1 MYTDIDII
9 TPLTWEATYA
19 LFVERLKQYSHLP
32 EIMKKQQETVAM
44 FWNIYDRF
52 NNVIHEERTKIDGP
66 VSKKRPLVIDV
77 DEENKLL
84 VSSRASRLAMQLVTH
99 SGPTFFLEKLIAEF
113 DADCNTKNKTGCSIL
128 MMALWKRD
136 VSNMMVLLDGDGL
149 RNMADPSM
157 QSILQPAWS
166 YTTPLHVAMYVPIA
180 KLATKTTPA
189 TPPEFMIHPVDN
201 EVCNV
206 AIVMVKHLLGMGANQ
221 FDSVKKQMGVSCG
234 QITDCNGHSIASLA
248 ADSGSVLLLE
258 IFYQDAVQKGRY
270 FDINQGARPDY
281 TRKRMET
288 CYCVDYGPK
297 LPLLCVGAVDSSKSR
312 FNKTCNF
319 YNSSLHCKNGS
330 CNGDMFKWLIEKG
343 ANPHT
348 GLEVGN
354 FMMHD
359 TTSSPFGSMC
369 LWSKA
374 VAGLS
379 MYHRSVEW
387 KITVLRCLGPKFMG
401 KEGDV
406 VPLILKFAGIGE
418 SYMADAKTPW
428 IPSMPVR
435 TADRNSWFWGCCYSR
450 IDAEIEKKTKA
461 RLVNQDR
468 KRKMEERERRMEMGI
483 VDAFD
488 YA

>member
-149 RNMADPSM
+149 RNTADPSM
-157 QSILQPAWS
+157 QSMLQSGWS

-189 TPPEFMIHPVDN
+189 TPPEFMMHPIDN

-206 AIVMVKHLLGMGANQ
+206 TILMVKHLLGMGADQ
-221 FDSVKKQMGVSCG
+221 FDSVKKDTGLSNG
-234 QITDCNGHSIASLA
+234 QITDTNGHSIASLA

-258 IFYQDAVQKGRY
+258 IFYQDAVQKNRY
-270 FDINQGARPDY
+270 FDINLTTQPVYGSR
-281 TRKRMET
+281 RMDT
-288 CYCVDYGPK
+288 CYCAEYGPK
-297 LPLLCVGAVDSSKSR
+297 SPLLCVGRGDSSKNR
-312 FNKTCNF
+312 LNKTCPF
-319 YNSSLHCKNGS
+319 YWS
-330 CNGDMFKWLIEKG
+330 
-343 ANPHT
+343 
-348 GLEVGN
+348 GN
-354 FMMHD
+354 
-359 TTSSPFGSMC
+359 C
-369 LWSKA
+369 
-374 VAGLS
+374 
-379 MYHRSVEW
+379 
-387 KITVLRCLGPKFMG
+387 
-401 KEGDV
+401 
-406 VPLILKFAGIGE
+406 
-418 SYMADAKTPW
+418 
-428 IPSMPVR
+428 
-435 TADRNSWFWGCCYSR
+435 
-450 IDAEIEKKTKA
+450 
-461 RLVNQDR
+461 
-468 KRKMEERERRMEMGI
+468 
-483 VDAFD
+483 
-488 YA
+488 